1 LERAPRGS
9 LGRDNQNVPAD
20 RASQP
25 GENPG
30 DPIVIDVA
38 SLFEITA
45 SMALVVGPA
54 VVLNRLLAEAD
65 GPTLADLFAIPVD
78 PSWPRGVQEE
88 EPVRWRPDLLD
99 RRRSSPSRWST
110 VADRVASPTRPRLA
124 ASGWVTQALRPRQS

>member
-1 LERAPRGS
+1 M
-9 LGRDNQNVPAD
+9 
-20 RASQP
+20 
-25 GENPG
+25 
-30 DPIVIDVA
+30 IDVA

-88 EPVRWRPDLLD
+88 EPVRWRPELLD
-99 RRRSSPSRWST
+99 RRPI
-110 VADRVASPTRPRLA
+110 VAEPVVDGCRPRGVPHPA
-124 ASGWVTQALRPRQS
+124 APRRIGVG